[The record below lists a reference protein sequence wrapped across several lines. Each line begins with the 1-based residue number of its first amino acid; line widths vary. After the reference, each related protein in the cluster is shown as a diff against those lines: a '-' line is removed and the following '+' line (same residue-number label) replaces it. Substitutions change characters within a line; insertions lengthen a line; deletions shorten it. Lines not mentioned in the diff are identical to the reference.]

1 MQALE
6 KRRKYLEN
14 WEFENQKLLEEI
26 FRQLFRFGKRFVV
39 LGFYL
44 NYKLVKLAG
53 VLFQVLFFDEREV
66 NHFLELEKSKRYELS
81 SHGSFWTK

>member
-14 WEFENQKLLEEI
+14 WEFENQKLLEES
-26 FRQLFRFGKRFVV
+26 FRQLLRFVRRILS

-44 NYKLVKLAG
+44 NYKAVRFIAD
-53 VLFQVLFFDEREV
+53 LFHILFLEQREV
-66 NHFLELEKSKRYELS
+66 SEFLEAEKSKRYELS
-81 SHGSFWTK
+81 NHGSFWTK